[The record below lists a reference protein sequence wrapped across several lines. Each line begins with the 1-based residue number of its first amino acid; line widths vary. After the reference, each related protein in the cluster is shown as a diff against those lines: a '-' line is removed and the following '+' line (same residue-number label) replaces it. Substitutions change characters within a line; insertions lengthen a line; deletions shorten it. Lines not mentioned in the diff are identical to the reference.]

1 MPPSSD
7 AALAVE
13 QSLAAS
19 EANDPGIVFVDPLGR
34 RSATPRE
41 WDPGLLVLED
51 VLADDW
57 RDVEVRLNGRPLPL
71 RLEVVGGVVRVAA
84 QWERASSGAWR
95 LEVLRKDGA
104 PWSSV
109 IRIPPAKLGDA
120 ALAAM
125 VDDLESGLPA
135 SIAVG
140 LDRLG
145 AFGGMNWRPPRRA
158 TLAQELE
165 HVRRA
170 LVGDRDRRGL
180 LDILNEVA
188 RDPHKVLA
196 DVHPWVRAEKA
207 RRPSPAHLPQAF
219 AKTGNLTRGGRPLS
233 IVDGRVE
240 STFDVYENRLV
251 RSFVDSV
258 EVRLRRLRRW
268 MSVAVASGDVEAEL
282 AALALGLRRAR
293 RNAMFLDEVGPLRRA
308 PTDLTMVLLRK
319 PAYRAALE
327 GSLAFRRSAAIQA
340 AMPALDAPMNDVP
353 NLYEAWGTLT
363 LVAALLNAAEDE
375 GFRVTSQRLCSGVEG
390 EPAIVLPPEVP
401 AVRLEHADGR
411 VVVLTPQRRFPRGA
425 AGDLHSISF
434 EQIPDVTL
442 EVGRPGRRALFLFD
456 PKYKLWG
463 DGSGTAGDG
472 RPKKE
477 DVDKMHAYRDAIRDR
492 GGGRP
497 VRFAAILY
505 PGPEAWF
512 GSDVAALPALP
523 GGDAFKG
530 RLRELLREIIS
541 ADGGRWSAHDV
552 RGEWS

>member
-1 MPPSSD
+1 M
-7 AALAVE
+7 
-13 QSLAAS
+13 
-19 EANDPGIVFVDPLGR
+19 
-34 RSATPRE
+34 PRE
-41 WDPGLLVLED
+41 WDPGLLVLDD
-51 VLADDW
+51 VPADDW
-57 RDVEVRLNGRPLPL
+57 RDVVVHLNGRPLPL
-71 RLEVVGGVVRVAA
+71 RLEVVGGAVRIAA
-84 QWERASSGAWR
+84 HWERASSGAWR

-135 SIAVG
+135 SIAVA

-145 AFGGMNWRPPRRA
+145 AFGGIDWRPPRRV

-170 LVGDRDRRGL
+170 LVGDGGRRGL
-180 LDILNEVA
+180 IDVLNEVA

-219 AKTGNLTRGGRPLS
+219 AKAGNLTRDGRPMS
-233 IVDGRVE
+233 VVDGRVE
-240 STFDVYENRLV
+240 STFDVYENRLL
-251 RSFVDSV
+251 RSFADSV
-258 EVRLRRLRRW
+258 DVRLRRLRRW
-268 MSVAVASGDVEAEL
+268 LRLAPVVAGDVEAEL
-282 AALALGLRRAR
+282 AALAAALRKAR
-293 RNAMFLDEVGPLRRA
+293 WAARFLDEVGSLRRA

-327 GSLAFRRSAAIQA
+327 GFLAFRRSAAIRA
-340 AMPALDAPMNDVP
+340 TVPALDAPMSDVP
-353 NLYEAWGTLT
+353 TLYEAWGTLT
-363 LVAALLNAAEDE
+363 LVEALLEAAADED
-375 GFRVTSQRLCSGVEG
+375 FRVVSQRLCSGVEG
-390 EPAIVLPPEVP
+390 EPAVVLPPEVP
-401 AVRLEHADGR
+401 AVRLEHVDGR

-425 AGDLHSISF
+425 CSDLHSVSF
-434 EQIPDVTL
+434 EQIPDATL
-442 EVGRPGRRALFLFD
+442 EVRWPGRRALFLFD

-477 DVDKMHAYRDAIRDR
+477 DIDKMHAYRDAIRDR
-492 GGGRP
+492 DGGRP

-523 GGDAFKG
+523 GGDGLRK

-541 ADGGRWSAHDV
+541 ADGGCWSAHDV